1 MASEIQN
8 DRWAGAYD
16 EVAGA
21 VREVLAEAVL
31 VHDPV
36 GALAAG
42 GAAAVED
49 ERLAEAV
56 DAAAV
61 AGDAAVLAGG
71 LPVAGG
77 GGAVGARPVG
87 VLAVARAEEEPLQV
101 ALRQERLLCD
111 NNANQSELLI
121 TNSCRA
127 NCFHQRMRT
136 CQ

>member
-1 MASEIQN
+1 MAGRRQWHQKFRMIWT
-8 DRWAGAYD
+8 DRSAGAYD

-21 VREVLAEAVL
+21 VREVLAEPVL

-42 GAAAVED
+42 CAAAVED

-56 DAAAV
+56 DAAV

-71 LPVAGG
+71 LPVPRGR
-77 GGAVGARPVG
+77 GAVGARPVG

-101 ALRQERLLCD
+101 ALRQERLLCKGEQ
-111 NNANQSELLI
+111 QSAAA
-121 TNSCRA
+121 S
-127 NCFHQRMRT
+127 F
-136 CQ
+136 

>member
-56 DAAAV
+56 DAGV

-71 LPVAGG
+71 LPVARR
-77 GGAVGARPVG
+77 GGAVGALPRR
-87 VLAVARAEEEPLQV
+87 VLAVAQVEEVPLLP
-101 ALRQERLLCD
+101 AYARG
-111 NNANQSELLI
+111 
-121 TNSCRA
+121 
-127 NCFHQRMRT
+127 F
-136 CQ
+136 